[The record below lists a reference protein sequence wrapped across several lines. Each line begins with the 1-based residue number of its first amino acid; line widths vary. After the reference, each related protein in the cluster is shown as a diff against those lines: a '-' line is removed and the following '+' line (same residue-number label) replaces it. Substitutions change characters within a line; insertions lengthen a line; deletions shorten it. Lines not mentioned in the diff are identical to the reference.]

1 MNVYIQNI
9 AKSYNVPKQQNNW
22 PHCTHTG
29 VFGGDCMTSKNLAI
43 RFIEKRFCKIIVQIL
58 ALKLFSHT
66 SLQIHVVAYETVNS
80 QSN

>member
-1 MNVYIQNI
+1 MYVYIQNI

-22 PHCTHTG
+22 PHYIHTG
-29 VFGGDCMTSKNLAI
+29 LFGGDCMTSKNLTI

-58 ALKLFSHT
+58 ALKLLSHT